1 MVWSPSPRCRKAQV
15 LGQSL
20 KNHISAPSYPFS
32 TLMVWSKHWSVLK
45 DLIKP
50 VHPKGSQPWIFIG
63 RTDAEA
69 EAPILWPP
77 DAKSR
82 LIGKNRDTGKDWRQ
96 KKGDARD
103 RDGWMASLTKW
114 TWVWGSNREACCPEV
129 HGVEKSWTQ
138 LSDWTRTVIVG
149 GEHKWVWS
157 QDSVLD

>member
-20 KNHISAPSYPFS
+20 KNHIPAPSYQFS

-77 DAKSR
+77 DAKSQ

-96 KKGDARD
+96 KKGDARE
-103 RDGWMASLTKW
+103 RDGWMESLTKW
-114 TWVWGSNREACCPEV
+114 TGVWGSSWRWRTGKPVAL
-129 HGVEKSWTQ
+129 KSMG
-138 LSDWTRTVIVG
+138 SKRVG
-149 GEHKWVWS
+149 HNWATE
-157 QDSVLD
+157 QEQ